1 MLIINSIFK
10 GLQRAYWLVR
20 FDQILIK
27 NLAKMNDIEIPN
39 LSTYC

>member
-1 MLIINSIFK
+1 MLIINSILK

-27 NLAKMNDIEIPN
+27 NLAKIKDIEIPN